1 MGFNEF
7 WLNLNG
13 KKQQIGDVKHGVR
26 KEQVD
31 QKFHNLFDAYDVNQ
45 DGTLEEEELTGI
57 FKGLSKFAG
66 ADKVLDAKENAQVKS
81 VFSQQVNIQDADFQ
95 GFVKSISDASADIK
109 STKTTATL
117 DGGKEV
123 RTEYADGTVETISYY
138 PDGDYKFKETIRK
151 DTKTEYF
158 AQNKKLMGLSTTG
171 EKISK
176 KEFDELVQLQKQ
188 YQNSKSI
195 EE

>member
-31 QKFHNLFDAYDVNQ
+31 QKFHNLFDAYDANQ

-109 STKTTATL
+109 
-117 DGGKEV
+117 
-123 RTEYADGTVETISYY
+123 
-138 PDGDYKFKETIRK
+138 
-151 DTKTEYF
+151 
-158 AQNKKLMGLSTTG
+158 
-171 EKISK
+171 
-176 KEFDELVQLQKQ
+176 
-188 YQNSKSI
+188 
-195 EE
+195 